1 VLDTLD
7 DNDLAAVLQ
16 GATAFLQ
23 ASRAEGFGLAL
34 VEALAFGLPVIHSDV
49 PALVEV
55 AADAGLVIPR
65 DEADEADRYA
75 DAIHQVLDDTELR
88 GRLSLGARDRSRA
101 FSWRDSAEKVW
112 QLHADL

>member
-1 VLDTLD
+1 
-7 DNDLAAVLQ
+7 
-16 GATAFLQ
+16 LQ

-34 VEALAFGLPVIHSDV
+34 VEALAFGLPVIHSDA

-55 AADAGLVIPR
+55 AADAGIVVPR
-65 DEADEADRYA
+65 GGTDEAAGYA
-75 DAIHQVLDDTELR
+75 AAIRDVLDDTDLR
-88 GRLSLGARDRSRA
+88 SRLSVGARDRSRA